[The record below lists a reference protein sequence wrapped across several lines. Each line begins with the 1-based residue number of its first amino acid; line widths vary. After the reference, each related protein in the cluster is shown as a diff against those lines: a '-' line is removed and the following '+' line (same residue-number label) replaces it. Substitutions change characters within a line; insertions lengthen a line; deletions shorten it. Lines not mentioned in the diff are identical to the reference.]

1 MQMLIWNGVHVYD
14 ALALAAALPLRA
26 LSYFPLPDTMR
37 RYLETLVSISAWLG
51 LLKCAVL

>member
-1 MQMLIWNGVHVYD
+1 MLIWNGVHVYD